1 MARTFGIRKTLGA
14 LVLGI
19 GLALPGLQ
27 LAQTVAPLAAHAAAS
42 NQTGPV
48 LGGDWFNQTPGA
60 RFSEFQIDP
69 VSVGGVNGGLP
80 TSIIYGVNVFDV
92 HANRFVAFGESA
104 PVPYTNA
111 GTAVVKLS
119 PIGPSLPRLTT
130 PGQRLHAVSTTITMI
145 FLPDVIID
153 GRPAMRVVIHDY
165 SPLSG
170 NRYSSEIMHQ

>member
-27 LAQTVAPLAAHAAAS
+27 LAQTLAPQMTHAAS

-48 LGGDWFNQTPGA
+48 LGGDWSNQTPGA

-69 VSVGGVNGGLP
+69 VTVGGVNGGLP
-80 TSIIYGVNVFDV
+80 TSIIYPVNVFDV

-104 PVPYTNA
+104 PVPFTNA

-119 PIGPSLPRLTT
+119 PIGQSPSRLTSS
-130 PGQRLHAVSTTITMI
+130 PARLSAISTTITMT
-145 FLPDVIID
+145 FLPDVIIN
-153 GRPAMRVVIHDY
+153 GRPAMRVLIHDY
-165 SPLSG
+165 SPLFG
-170 NRYSSEIMHQ
+170 NRFSSEIMHQ